1 MSVTFGGAAAPPSI
15 ETRAIDASR
24 RRHRTLRTL
33 TPYLFIAPISL
44 LMFGLLFYPIGYN
57 ILISFFN
64 WDLRR
69 ADIPFYGLRNY
80 IEILRSSYFFP
91 VLINTM
97 IWSGVGVLL
106 QFAIGLSTAL
116 FVDNLTRMK
125 RLVQTIML
133 LPSVIPGVVI
143 ALVFLWMLQSDLGIV
158 NHVLWRLGIIDD
170 NILWFG
176 DERFALSTVILI
188 NTWKACRF
196 WFLMLIAG
204 LQNLPQDQ
212 VESARI
218 DGARYPAILR
228 HVILPHLAP
237 IIAATGVIT
246 TIWTLNRF
254 DLIWVTTK
262 GGPLTA
268 TSTLPIYTYRLA
280 FEFFDFGQSAALA
293 VISLMV
299 ILIVASP
306 YLRSTMKSLIGGDR

>member
-1 MSVTFGGAAAPPSI
+1 M
-15 ETRAIDASR
+15 
-24 RRHRTLRTL
+24 

-44 LMFGLLFYPIGYN
+44 LMAGLLVYPIGYN
-57 ILISFFN
+57 MVISFFN
-64 WDLRR
+64 WDLRQPE
-69 ADIPFYGLRNY
+69 IPFYGLRNY
-80 IEILRSSYFFP
+80 IEIFTSNFFP
-91 VLINTM
+91 RVLLNTL
-97 IWSGVGVLL
+97 IWSGGGVLL
-106 QFAIGLSTAL
+106 QFMIGLATAL
-116 FVDNLTRMK
+116 FIDTLGKTR
-125 RLVQTIML
+125 RLMQTIML

-158 NHVLWRLGIIDD
+158 NHVLWDLGIIDE
-170 NILWFG
+170 NVLWFG
-176 DERFALSTVILI
+176 DERFALTTVIGI

-218 DGARYPAILR
+218 DGARYPSILR
-228 HVILPHLAP
+228 HIILPHLAP

-293 VISLMV
+293 VVSLFV

-306 YLRSTMKSLIGGDR
+306 YLRSTMKTLIGGDR